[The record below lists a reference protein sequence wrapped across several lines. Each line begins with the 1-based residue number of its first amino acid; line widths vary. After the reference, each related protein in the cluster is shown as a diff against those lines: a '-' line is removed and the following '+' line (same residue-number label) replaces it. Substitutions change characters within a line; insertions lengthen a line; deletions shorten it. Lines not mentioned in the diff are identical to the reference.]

1 MIASAVEAVLITS
14 LCRILL
20 FDVHSGDIAVQLKH
34 GLKEF
39 LWEVHV
45 FVGNERL
52 QVMEHLSDK

>member
-20 FDVHSGDIAVQLKH
+20 FDVHSGDIAVQLEH
-34 GLKEF
+34 GLQEF

>member
-1 MIASAVEAVLITS
+1 MAELSWTVL
-14 LCRILL
+14 L
-20 FDVHSGDIAVQLKH
+20 DVHSGDIAVQLKH
-34 GLKEF
+34 GLEEL